1 MSARTFFESEFF
13 HFRLVPQAF
22 PRHADADFFDFKGS
36 AAAAGFAQLGV
47 VKGNGG
53 AGKETAV
60 DALGKAH
67 GAVFA
72 LQRSL
77 RFQLQSVVFGQAV
90 ERGIGADIDGGE
102 YQRAVSKDADPFAV
116 GVDKCVH
123 GCNTVSEQIHSS
135 IKAAAAADGVPP
147 ADTLPAV

>member
-1 MSARTFFESEFF
+1 MNDLTSIE
-13 HFRLVPQAF
+13 
-22 PRHADADFFDFKGS
+22 
-36 AAAAGFAQLGV
+36 
-47 VKGNGG
+47 
-53 AGKETAV
+53 
-60 DALGKAH
+60 
-67 GAVFA
+67 A

-135 IKAAAAADGVPP
+135 IKAAAAADGGTACGYAACRVAGDR
-147 ADTLPAV
+147 ADAAVSARAVSGCLC